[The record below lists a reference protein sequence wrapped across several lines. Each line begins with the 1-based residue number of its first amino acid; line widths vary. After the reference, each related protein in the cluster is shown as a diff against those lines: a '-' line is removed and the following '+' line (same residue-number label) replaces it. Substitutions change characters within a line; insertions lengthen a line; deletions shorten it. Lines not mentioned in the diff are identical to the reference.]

1 MQQNK
6 AILPLSD
13 ILAENTIK
21 IGGLNG
27 DLIVSLQN
35 AIFFIQSN
43 K

>member
-27 DLIVSLQN
+27 DLAHFEVIYASKDRL
-35 AIFFIQSN
+35 
-43 K
+43 